1 MKTRLY
7 TRKRA
12 LISSVAML
20 LVAMIALGTAT
31 FAWFTSSTTATA
43 KGLNVKTIKASELVI
58 SDYTK
63 SWGTTVNYEI
73 ENKVLMPASTSNGTN
88 WYTADAAV
96 KTAFDAKGLF
106 AGADAPTFNTPSSS
120 SYAYADQ
127 LNVMNKGEAKVKNV
141 TITWTIPNF
150 DNANYLRVALVPA
163 STPEGAIKT
172 AETATDTLGTTAA
185 ETFQK
190 NVYDKD
196 GVLYNAANGTK
207 TIKVQDPEKP
217 DDTSAKID
225 KTVNDTVAITPK
237 TTTTVT
243 VGDLAK
249 NEAAYYNLYVWF
261 EGQDAQCFDTNAGQ
275 IISDIEFSVTGTTE
289 EQA

>member
-58 SDYTK
+58 SDFTK

-73 ENKVLMPASTSNGTN
+73 ANKVLMPASTSNGTN
-88 WYTADAAV
+88 WYKADAAV

-106 AGADAPTFNTPSSS
+106 AGADAPSFNVPTSS

-127 LNVMNKGEAKVKNV
+127 LNVLNRGEATVKNV
-141 TITWTIPNF
+141 TITWAIPNF

-163 STPEGAIKT
+163 LEDGTIKT
-172 AETATDTLGTTAA
+172 AATATDTLGKTAA

-196 GVLYNAANGTK
+196 GVLYNAANGTE

-217 DDTSAKID
+217 DDTSAKVD
-225 KTVNDTVAITPK
+225 KTVNKTVAITPN

-243 VGDLAK
+243 VGDLAQ
-249 NEAAYYNLYVWF
+249 NEAAFYNLYVWF

-289 EQA
+289 EQV

>member
-73 ENKVLMPASTSNGTN
+73 ANKVLMPASTSNGSN
-88 WYTADAAV
+88 WYKADAAV

-106 AGADAPTFNTPSSS
+106 AGADAPAFNTPTSS

-127 LNVMNKGEAKVKNV
+127 LNVMNKGEATVKSV

-150 DNANYLRVALVPA
+150 DGANYLRVALVPA
-163 STPEGAIKT
+163 SADGTIKT
-172 AETATDTLGTTAA
+172 ATTATATLGKTAA

-190 NVYDKD
+190 NVYDVD
-196 GVLYNAANGTK
+196 GVQYNAANGTK

-237 TTTTVT
+237 TSTTVT
-243 VGDLAK
+243 VGDLAQ

-261 EGQDAQCFDTNAGQ
+261 EGQDEQCFDTNAGQ
-275 IISDIEFSVTGTTE
+275 IIEDIEFSVTGTTE
-289 EQA
+289 EQV